1 MLFKTSVLFLLS
13 VFPAF
18 SQMPGTDA
26 FYYTLTPR
34 QAVVGQSVTF
44 QAFEFNLCLYGY
56 DVTYELLPTP
66 ISSKLTTLI
75 NMVAKRKPA
84 CATAAGYSG
93 PLVVFD
99 NLQAGAYRLKFDS
112 TSDFKRDLGD
122 TGYFEIVHPS
132 MALSKNIPRTKS
144 GNKMKSLGKRRID
157 GRETEK
163 FSRRKE

>member
-1 MLFKTSVLFLLS
+1 MLFKTSALILLFALS
-13 VFPAF
+13 AF
-18 SQMPGTDA
+18 SQMPETGD

-66 ISSKLTTLI
+66 ISSKRVMYI
-75 NMVAKRKPA
+75 NIVAKRKPK

-93 PLVVFD
+93 PHVVFD
-99 NLQAGAYRLKFDS
+99 NLEAGGYRLKFDS

-122 TGYFEIVHPS
+122 TGYFEISPPS
-132 MALSKNIPRTKS
+132 MTISKNIPRTKS
-144 GNKMKSLGKRRID
+144 GSKMKSLGKRRID
-157 GRETEK
+157 GRKTEK
-163 FSRRKE
+163 ISRRKE